1 MGGSAIF
8 VLTGIRL
15 DTRYPPLRHRQ
26 GPPIRVEGR
35 HAGTRLRF
43 WVWRRWYFSSLQEA
57 EFQCIIDSSGLKL
70 CNGIY

>member
-1 MGGSAIF
+1 MMIYSSMGGSAIF

-26 GPPIRVEGR
+26 GYV
-35 HAGTRLRF
+35 GTRLRF

-70 CNGIY
+70 YRVKQ